1 LLLLGTTALS
11 LCFAPLAF
19 HWVIRY
25 VPPPPPLG
33 LLSKPTTPDATGALL
48 THTGTFVSDVAHLT
62 AVQLRQRRD
71 GELLPLHR
79 RDGLVVEPGAQDADK
94 MQ

>member
-1 LLLLGTTALS
+1 MLGTTALS

-25 VPPPPPLG
+25 MPPASGVP
-33 LLSKPTTPDATGALL
+33 LSKPTTPDAKGALL
-48 THTGTFVSDVAHLT
+48 THAGSFVSDAAHLT

-79 RDGLVVEPGAQDADK
+79 RDGLLVEIDAQDTDK

>member
-1 LLLLGTTALS
+1 MLLLGTTALS

-25 VPPPPPLG
+25 VPPASG
-33 LLSKPTTPDATGALL
+33 AGLSKPTTPDATGAHL
-48 THTGTFVSDVAHLT
+48 THAGSFVSDTAHLT

-79 RDGLVVEPGAQDADK
+79 RESLLVEPGDQDAGK
-94 MQ
+94 MH